1 MNSGVRTFSHVLS
14 SGSLVLRFGSLF
26 LLFHLFTACLVGAS
40 GRMAYNVFTIVT
52 FMTLVLTTRFI
63 LRSIQVALF
72 KRKHGCQPETR
83 IPQVDPILGY
93 DIFRAQ
99 VEAFKNNNV
108 LGLAYSRYQKY
119 GLTWS
124 LSLMGGRFYNTIETE
139 NIKTILA
146 TSFKDFGI
154 GGRQEACRPLLG
166 KGIFTTDGAEWEH
179 SRALVRPNFTKAQVA
194 NLDTFESHIQKLIAH
209 IPQDGTTF
217 DLQPLF
223 FQLALDSATEFL
235 FGQSVGSFDAP
246 QGSDQERFGKAFDL
260 AQSRLGMRIRM
271 GKLAWL
277 YRDTN
282 FDKAC
287 KEVHRFVDRIVLEAL
302 QNTPCDNPEKSFDKE
317 GERYV
322 FLTELI
328 KSTRDPQVLRDQL
341 LNILLAG
348 RDTTASLLSNTFH
361 ALVRNPHVF
370 QQLKA
375 EIDTL
380 NGKKPDYE
388 TLRNMKYLKYVLNES
403 LRLYPPVPA
412 NARYALKDTILPLGG
427 GTNGQH
433 PLFIPRGGI
442 VAYSVYALHR
452 RTDIYGPDA
461 SEFRPERWDPSSS
474 SSSIKNEKFLRPGW
488 GYLPFNGGPR
498 ICVGQQ
504 YALTEAGYTIVRLI
518 QTLGVLEGRGGERE
532 WVPRVAL
539 TACCHKGVR
548 VGCLRG

>member
-1 MNSGVRTFSHVLS
+1 
-14 SGSLVLRFGSLF
+14 
-26 LLFHLFTACLVGAS
+26 
-40 GRMAYNVFTIVT
+40 
-52 FMTLVLTTRFI
+52 MTLVLTTRFI
-63 LRSIQVALF
+63 FRSIQVALF
-72 KRKHGCQPETR
+72 KRNHGCQPETR

-93 DIFRAQ
+93 DIFRIQ

-146 TSFKDFGI
+146 TSFTDFGI

-166 KGIFTTDGAEWEH
+166 KGIFTT
-179 SRALVRPNFTKAQVA
+179 
-194 NLDTFESHIQKLIAH
+194 
-209 IPQDGTTF
+209 
-217 DLQPLF
+217 
-223 FQLALDSATEFL
+223 DSATEFL

-287 KEVHRFVDRIVLEAL
+287 KEVHRIVDRIVLEAL
-302 QNTPCDNPEKSFDKE
+302 QNTPSNNPEKPFDEE

-361 ALVRNPHVF
+361 ALVRHPHVF
-370 QQLKA
+370 RKLKA
-375 EIDTL
+375 EINTL

-388 TLRNMKYLKYVLNES
+388 TLRDLKYLKYVLNES
-403 LRLYPPVPA
+403 

-461 SEFRPERWDPSSS
+461 SEFRPERWDSSWPPSSS
-474 SSSIKNEKFLRPGW
+474 GKNAKVLRPGW

-504 YALTEAGYTIVRLI
+504 YALTEAGYTIVRLV
-518 QTLGVLEGRGGERE
+518 QVLGGLEGRGGDRE

-539 TACCHKGVR
+539 TACCQEGVK
-548 VGCLRG
+548 VGC